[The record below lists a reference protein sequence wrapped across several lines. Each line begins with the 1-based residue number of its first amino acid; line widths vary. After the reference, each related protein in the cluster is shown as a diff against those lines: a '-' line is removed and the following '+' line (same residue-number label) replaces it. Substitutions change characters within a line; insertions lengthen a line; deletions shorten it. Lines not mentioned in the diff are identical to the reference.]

1 MNVTLRMTAECFQVR
16 TWIAI
21 DWISVENLHLCN
33 RIDFYLKRN
42 RIRSLNPNELL
53 LMVVSMESM
62 HFVSLAHFPTYHY
75 TYIRM
80 SPFKTYTLEIE
91 SSLLSGTRSLNP
103 NGLFMELDALVSLAH
118 FRILITTPPF
128 NRTAYNPRLLY
139 SVSVLYHCL
148 RIAQLEHEF
157 GNSDPITL

>member
-16 TWIAI
+16 TWVAI
-21 DWISVENLHLCN
+21 DWISAENLHLCN
-33 RIDFYLKRN
+33 RIDFYFKRN

-75 TYIRM
+75 TYMRM

-103 NGLFMELDALVSLAH
+103 NGLFMELDATCFVG
-118 FRILITTPPF
+118 PF
-128 NRTAYNPRLLY
+128 SYTYHY
-139 SVSVLYHCL
+139 SP
-148 RIAQLEHEF
+148 F
-157 GNSDPITL
+157 